1 MAGSCYG
8 HCMSSV
14 TQGRPKTAPSEA
26 SRRGILVDSGLFV
39 NDPASYPGLAD
50 VMDPSTGI
58 DLEFQ
63 PVAYDTRNSTR
74 MKVPCSICPQKQA
87 HFDGAIVRL
96 KDKKV
101 GLVGNDCGKRHFFGD
116 DGWVSLQNR
125 MRVNEDRAVF
135 LARFGPAKDRID
147 ALEPLLTRWS
157 RKFRG
162 RNTRNSG
169 DAIPNRHQRNYE
181 DSNYLLRPQNGMY
194 RLPNFLSCAS
204 AAKSLAS
211 DSVTTLNW
219 RAERRHCATAMWF
232 AQLRCRAGG
241 RGL

>member
-1 MAGSCYG
+1 
-8 HCMSSV
+8 
-14 TQGRPKTAPSEA
+14 
-26 SRRGILVDSGLFV
+26 
-39 NDPASYPGLAD
+39 
-50 VMDPSTGI
+50 MDPSTGI

-162 RNTRNSG
+162 RKEIPGTQYPIDIKGITRIQIIYC
-169 DAIPNRHQRNYE
+169 ALRMECIAYPTFFRA
-181 DSNYLLRPQNGMY
+181 LLP
-194 RLPNFLSCAS
+194 PKAWPVTAS
-204 AAKSLAS
+204 
-211 DSVTTLNW
+211 
-219 RAERRHCATAMWF
+219 
-232 AQLRCRAGG
+232 QP
-241 RGL
+241 